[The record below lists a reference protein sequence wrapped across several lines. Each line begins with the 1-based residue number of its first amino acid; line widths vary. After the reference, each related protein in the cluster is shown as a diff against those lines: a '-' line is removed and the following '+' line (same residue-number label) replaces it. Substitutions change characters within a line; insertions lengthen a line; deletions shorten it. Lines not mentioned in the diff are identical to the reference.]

1 MPHLHIEYSKNLD
14 ELLDI
19 GGLCDA
25 IRAEAVSIETF
36 PLAGVRVR
44 AIRADHYAIA
54 DGDPKHGFIDISVRM
69 REGRPM
75 DVKQDAIQRIF
86 NVAKEFL
93 MPAMS
98 SHSIALSAELRDINA
113 ELSPK
118 YGTIREHIKDTA

>member
-1 MPHLHIEYSKNLD
+1 MPHLQIDYSANLD
-14 ELLDI
+14 EVVDMDA
-19 GGLCDA
+19 LCEA
-25 IRAEAVSIETF
+25 IRASAAKIETF
-36 PLAGVRVR
+36 PVAGIRVR
-44 AIRADHYAIA
+44 AVRVDHYAIA
-54 DGDPKHGFIDISVRM
+54 DGNPKHGFIDISVRM

-86 NVAKEFL
+86 DAAKEYL

-118 YGTIREHIKDTA
+118 YGTIRDHMKDTA

>member
-1 MPHLHIEYSKNLD
+1 MPHLQIDYSANLD
-14 ELLDI
+14 EVVDMEA
-19 GGLCDA
+19 LCET
-25 IRAEAVSIETF
+25 IRASAAKIETF
-36 PLAGVRVR
+36 PVAGIRVR
-44 AIRADHYAIA
+44 AVRVDHYAIA
-54 DGDPKHGFIDISVRM
+54 DGNPKHGFIDISVRM

-86 NVAKEFL
+86 DAAKEYL

-118 YGTIREHIKDTA
+118 YGTIRDHMKDTA